1 MRKLNGMKTRG
12 IIDFYLPR
20 KIALHVKLFLGSF
33 LFALLIS
40 ILSGQGNPLNKQ
52 LLLSFTLI
60 FIQLEVFM
68 WLGYKFFYQ
77 NSIKVEKGYTK
88 KIIQRL
94 LLFYL
99 VVLILAAIIFILVEV
114 CWYLINEIDLKDL
127 PANII
132 HYELKGW
139 IRYGML
145 GFLIGGLIFF
155 YVQWQDAL
163 KNEQKLREEKLVFQ
177 YETIKNQVNPHF
189 LFNSLNTLSSLIN
202 GNSRAEDFIHQ
213 LSSIYRYI
221 LENRNID
228 QVRLEEEIEFME
240 NYFSLQKIRDED
252 KVSLEI
258 KPVDVKK
265 YRILPISLQ
274 LLLENALKH
283 NSATHDHPLTISVY
297 IEDDFVIVKN
307 NLQKKLTLEK
317 STGTGL
323 RNLGER
329 LKLITNRE
337 MKVIESGDE
346 FIVKIPLI
354 PV

>member
-1 MRKLNGMKTRG
+1 MKTRG

-20 KIALHVKLFLGSF
+20 KVALHFKIFLGSF
-33 LFALLIS
+33 LFALL
-40 ILSGQGNPLNKQ
+40 LSALSEQGNPLNRQ
-52 LLLSFTLI
+52 FLLTLFLI

-68 WLGYKFFYQ
+68 WLGYKFFNQ
-77 NSIKVEKGYTK
+77 KNIKVEKGYTK
-88 KIIQRL
+88 KVIQRL

-99 VVLILAAIIFILVEV
+99 VVLILAAIIFILVQI
-114 CWYLINEIDLKDL
+114 CWYLIFDIDLKNLL
-127 PANII
+127 PNMI
-132 HYELKGW
+132 HLELKGW
-139 IRYGML
+139 IKYGML

-155 YVQWQDAL
+155 YVQWQETL

-202 GNSRAEDFIHQ
+202 GNARAEDFIHK

-221 LENRNID
+221 LENRNVD
-228 QVRLEEEIEFME
+228 QVGLEEEIEFTK
-240 NYFSLQKIRDED
+240 NYFSLQKIRDEE

-258 KPVDVKK
+258 RPVDTKK

-283 NSATHDHPLTISVY
+283 NSATRDHPLTITIY
-297 IEDDFVIVKN
+297 TEDNFIVVKN
-307 NLQKKLTLEK
+307 NLQKKLNIEG
-317 STGTGL
+317 SPGTGL

-329 LKLITNRE
+329 LKLITDRE
-337 MKVIESGDE
+337 MKVIETSDE

-354 PV
+354 TT

>member
-1 MRKLNGMKTRG
+1 MQTRG

-20 KIALHVKLFLGSF
+20 GIALHVKILLGSMLFGIILSLLVDRGHPFNDQLFLRTF
-33 LFALLIS
+33 
-40 ILSGQGNPLNKQ
+40 
-52 LLLSFTLI
+52 LI
-60 FIQLEVFM
+60 FIQLEIFL
-68 WLGYKFFYQ
+68 WIAHKFFAAG
-77 NSIKVEKGYTK
+77 SFKTK
-88 KIIQRL
+88 ESSAKMIIQRF

-99 VVLILAAIIFILVEV
+99 FVLVIAAIIFVLTVASWFI
-114 CWYLINEIDLKDL
+114 IHDIDLKLLADHL
-127 PANII
+127 IYN
-132 HYELKGW
+132 ELKGW
-139 IRYGML
+139 AIGTSI
-145 GFLIGGLIFF
+145 GFLIGAIVFF
-155 YVQWQDAL
+155 YFQWQDSL

-221 LENRNID
+221 LENRDVN
-228 QVRLEEEIEFME
+228 QVGLEEEIEFTK
-240 NYFSLQKIRDED
+240 NYFSLQKIRDEG

-258 KPVDVKK
+258 LPMDMKK

-274 LLLENALKH
+274 LLIENALKH
-283 NSATHDHPLTISVY
+283 NSATRDHPLRITIYTEADSIV
-297 IEDDFVIVKN
+297 VKN
-307 NLQKKLTLEK
+307 NLQKKLIIEK
-317 STGTGL
+317 SPGTGF

-337 MKVIESGDE
+337 MKVIETSDE

-354 PV
+354 TT

>member
-1 MRKLNGMKTRG
+1 MKTRG
-12 IIDFYLPR
+12 IIDLYLPR

-33 LFALLIS
+33 LFGM
-40 ILSGQGNPLNKQ
+40 ILSLLVDRGNPFNEQFILRIC
-52 LLLSFTLI
+52 LI
-60 FIQLEVFM
+60 FIQLEIFI
-68 WLGYKFFYQ
+68 WIGSKFFDTA
-77 NSIKVEKGYTK
+77 SLKIEKNYTR

-94 LLFYL
+94 LIFYL
-99 VVLILAAIIFILVEV
+99 VILILAAIIFVLVTIFWFMVHGIELKLLPDH
-114 CWYLINEIDLKDL
+114 LIYK
-127 PANII
+127 
-132 HYELKGW
+132 ELKGW
-139 IRYGML
+139 TIGTAV
-145 GFLIGGLIFF
+145 GFLFGALIFF
-155 YVQWQDAL
+155 YFQWQIAL

-202 GNSRAEDFIHQ
+202 GNQRAEDFIHQ

-221 LENRNID
+221 LENRNVE
-228 QVRLEEEIEFME
+228 QVGLEEEIEFTK
-240 NYFSLQKIRDED
+240 NYFFLQKIRDED

-258 KPVDVKK
+258 QPVDVKK

-283 NSATHDHPLTISVY
+283 NSATHDHPLTITIY
-297 IEDDFVIVKN
+297 TEDDFVVIKN

-337 MKVIESGDE
+337 MKVIETSDE

-354 PV
+354 TI

>member
-1 MRKLNGMKTRG
+1 MKTRG

-20 KIALHVKLFLGSF
+20 KIALHVKIFLGSF
-33 LFALLIS
+33 LFALLLS
-40 ILSGQGNPLNKQ
+40 VLSGQGNPLNKQ
-52 LLLSFTLI
+52 LLLTVSLI

-68 WLGYKFFYQ
+68 WLGHKFFNQ
-77 NSIKVEKGYTK
+77 KNIKVEKGYTK
-88 KIIQRL
+88 KVIQRL

-99 VVLILAAIIFILVEV
+99 VVLILAAIIFILVQL
-114 CWYLINEIDLKDL
+114 CWYLINGIDLKNLL
-127 PANII
+127 PNMI
-132 HYELKGW
+132 HLELKGW
-139 IRYGML
+139 IKYGML
-145 GFLIGGLIFF
+145 GFLVGGLIFF

-202 GNSRAEDFIHQ
+202 GNSQAEDFIHQ

-221 LENRNID
+221 LEKRNVD
-228 QVRLEEEIEFME
+228 QVGLEEEIEFTR

-258 KPVDVKK
+258 LPIDMKK
-265 YRILPISLQ
+265 FRILPISLQ
-274 LLLENALKH
+274 LLTENALKH
-283 NSATHDHPLTISVY
+283 NSATRDYPLNITIY
-297 IEDDFVIVKN
+297 TEDDFIVVKN
-307 NLQKKLTLEK
+307 NLRKKLTIEE
-317 STGTGL
+317 SPGTGL

-329 LKLITNRE
+329 LRLITNRE
-337 MKVIESGDE
+337 MKIIETSDE

-354 PV
+354 PF